1 MAEKLIIIMMN
12 TDPEHSAEV
21 TAPLFQAT
29 IAASMEYA
37 VEVLLT
43 GRSGVLARV
52 GVADNIH
59 LQHGGEQTVY
69 DLIRE
74 AHEAGVIFRVCT
86 PAVED
91 WGNELI
97 PEIDETVGS
106 AYVVAGVMDDDT
118 VTLTY

>member
-12 TDPEHSAEV
+12 TDPEHTTEV

-37 VEVLLT
+37 VEVLFT
-43 GRSGVLARV
+43 GRCGVLARS
-52 GVADNIH
+52 GVAQGIRLH
-59 LQHGGEQTVY
+59 REGEQTVY
-69 DLIRE
+69 DLVRE

-86 PAVED
+86 PATEE
-91 WGNELI
+91 WGDELI
-97 PEIDETVGS
+97 PEIDEAVGS
-106 AYVVAGVMDDDT
+106 AYVVAGVMGADT

>member
-12 TDPEHSAEV
+12 TDPEHTAEV

-37 VEVLLT
+37 VEVLFT
-43 GRSGVLARV
+43 GRSGVLARA
-52 GVADNIH
+52 GVAEGIYLH
-59 LQHGGEQTVY
+59 KGGAQTVY

-74 AHEAGVIFRVCT
+74 AHEAGVNFRAC
-86 PAVED
+86 PPSLEEWD
-91 WGNELI
+91 DELI

-106 AYVVAGVMDDDT
+106 AYVVAGVMADDT